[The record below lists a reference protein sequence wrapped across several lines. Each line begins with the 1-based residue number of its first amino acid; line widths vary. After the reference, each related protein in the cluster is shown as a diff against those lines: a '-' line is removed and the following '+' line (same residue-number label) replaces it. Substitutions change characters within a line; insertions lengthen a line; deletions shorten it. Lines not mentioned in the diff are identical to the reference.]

1 MALKWLRER
10 VEGADIEAVRGDM
23 LERMVVREEKIAVLF
38 YKVVHAVGWVVLRF
52 ELAVPFV
59 YFTLGYV
66 QWSEVILCLVSLT
79 TLITL

>member
-38 YKVVHAVGWVVLRF
+38 YKVVHAVGWVVLRL
-52 ELAVPFV
+52 EMAVPLS
-59 YFTLGYV
+59 TLHLDMFHNGQRIYCA
-66 QWSEVILCLVSLT
+66 LCL
-79 TLITL
+79 